1 MKIEVYGKLVEG
13 GILPINTKGC
23 EEIEID
29 VFNDVNCLSM
39 NKELRLIGL
48 NKNGLYKMTMK
59 SWKTLK
65 KHLNKT
71 NQMYRY
77 AV

>member
-1 MKIEVYGKLVEG
+1 MKIEVCGKLIDGEIIPV
-13 GILPINTKGC
+13 NTKGC

-29 VFNDVNCLSM
+29 VFNDINVLSM
-39 NKELRLIGL
+39 NKSLRLIGL

-59 SWKTLK
+59 SWKALK

-71 NQMYRY
+71 NQMWRY
-77 AV
+77 AA

>member
-1 MKIEVYGKLVEG
+1 MKIEVYGKLIDGEIIPV
-13 GILPINTKGC
+13 NTKGY

-29 VFNDVNCLSM
+29 VFNDINVLSM
-39 NKELRLIGL
+39 NKSLRLIGL

-59 SWKTLK
+59 SWKALK

-71 NQMYRY
+71 NQMWRY
-77 AV
+77 AA

>member
-1 MKIEVYGKLVEG
+1 MKIEIYGKLVEG
-13 GILPINTKGC
+13 EILPINTKGC

-39 NKELRLIGL
+39 NRELRLIGL

-59 SWKTLK
+59 SLSFYFYKSYISCAISIFT
-65 KHLNKT
+65 
-71 NQMYRY
+71 M
-77 AV
+77 

>member
-13 GILPINTKGC
+13 EILPINTKGC

-39 NKELRLIGL
+39 NRELRLIGL

-59 SWKTLK
+59 LWKTLK

>member
-1 MKIEVYGKLVEG
+1 MKIEVYGKLIDGEIIPV
-13 GILPINTKGC
+13 NTKGC

-29 VFNDVNCLSM
+29 VFNDINVLSM
-39 NKELRLIGL
+39 NKSLRLIGL

-71 NQMYRY
+71 NQMWRY
-77 AV
+77 AA